1 MAYEL
6 LFIGLVLALAYIS
19 LTGYYPGGIIVPGY
33 LVLFIDQP
41 YRMAGTLAAALLT
54 MGVYLL
60 ASRYLLIFG
69 KRRLVFLIL
78 LGAIFSLLLSSFLPL
93 LFPVQVDYRVIGL
106 VIPGLIAGNFERQ
119 GIAITTASMAIVIA
133 ASWVIGYLWLLM
145 I

>member
-1 MAYEL
+1 MGYEL

-33 LVLFIDQP
+33 LVLFVDQP

-69 KRRLVFLIL
+69 KRRLVILIL
-78 LGAIFSLLLSSFLPL
+78 IGAIFSLLLSSFLPL

-119 GIAITTASMAIVIA
+119 GIAITTASMAIVVA
-133 ASWVIGYLWLLM
+133 ASWFIGYLWLL
-145 I
+145 II

>member
-33 LVLFIDQP
+33 LVLFVDQP

-69 KRRLVFLIL
+69 KRRLVMLIL

-106 VIPGLIAGNFERQ
+106 VIPGLIAGNFARQ
-119 GIAITTASMAIVIA
+119 GIAITTASMAIVVA
-133 ASWVIGYLWLLM
+133 ASWFTGYLWLL
-145 I
+145 II